1 MISLA
6 ECYETLYKHADD
18 FNKKTPMG
26 RNNKLN
32 DVYFTL
38 NNMMATW
45 SEQTLGQIKMVEN
58 NFKHFYKYTAYENAS
73 FNELLKTRS
82 DWETEYNKKNK
93 DLLAK
98 KEKYFQAGD
107 PSKWEIPYEK
117 FKMYTRDEF
126 VKNKTLAFEAMFP
139 KVKNRISIISQETG
153 QVREVRD
160 WFAFYNYSVY
170 EELTKQIDEKIRQY
184 ATNFHNFA
192 SEQNETMSLVRP

>member
-1 MISLA
+1 LKDLEQSSNTMISLA

-73 FNELLKTRS
+73 FNELLKTRA
-82 DWETEYNKKNK
+82 DWETDYNKKNK
-93 DLLAK
+93 DLISK
-98 KEKYFQAGD
+98 KEKYFAAGD

-117 FKMYTRDEF
+117 FKEHTRDEF
-126 VKNKTLAFEAMFP
+126 TKNKNLAFESMFP
-139 KVKNRISIISQETG
+139 KETG
-153 QVREVRD
+153 AVKEVRD
-160 WFAFYNYSVY
+160 WFAYYNFSVY
-170 EELTKQIDEKIRQY
+170 DELTRQIDEKIRQY
-184 ATNFHNFA
+184 ATNFHGFA
-192 SEQNETMSLVRP
+192 SEQNETMSLVF